1 MKRNGKIG
9 KTESRKELKRLKTKL
24 RKLMKT
30 QKRFGIVTMRKNK
43 HIGNKNTNLILL
55 SGSTKSK
62 TEKLMK
68 KKGKKENS

>member
-24 RKLMKT
+24 KKLMKT

-43 HIGNKNTNLILL
+43 HIGNKNINLILL
-55 SGSTKSK
+55 NGSTKLK
-62 TEKLMK
+62 TEKSMK
-68 KKGKKENS
+68 KKEKKENY

>member
-24 RKLMKT
+24 KKLMKT